1 MTESLNIVR
10 DLVNTPPM
18 IATPVYMAEVAQKVA
33 KENHLEI
40 HVYDEKFLEE
50 KKMNAFL
57 AVNKASLGV
66 NPPRLIHLVYKPKK
80 AKKKSL

>member
-1 MTESLNIVR
+1 
-10 DLVNTPPM
+10 M
-18 IATPVYMAEVAQKVA
+18 IGTPVYMAEVAQKVA

-40 HVYDEKFLEE
+40 HVHDEKFLEE